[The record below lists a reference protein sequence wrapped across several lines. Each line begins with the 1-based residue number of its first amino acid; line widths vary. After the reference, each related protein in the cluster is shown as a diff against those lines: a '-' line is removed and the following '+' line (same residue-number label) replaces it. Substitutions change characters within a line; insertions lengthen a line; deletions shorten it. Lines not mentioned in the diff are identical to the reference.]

1 MADKD
6 CKLIIENFPIGFIY
20 LKTAFNQ
27 SGEAVD
33 FIVSSVNKEFEE
45 LFKINRNTILDKKLS
60 ETERIAP

>member
-20 LKTAFNQ
+20 LTASYNKDN
-27 SGEAVD
+27 EVDD

-45 LFKINRNTILDKKLS
+45 LFKIDRNSIVC
-60 ETERIAP
+60 